1 MNLVQL
7 QTLLTGMPM
16 RFTTLFTS
24 KRSWPLL
31 VIAVTVFS
39 LLMAFAPGLQAA
51 PAQPSLAQQQLF
63 NSDLTVRNGE
73 TIEGDVAV
81 YQGDVTVARGGAIR
95 GNLVVYSGDVEID
108 AGGLVAGDITAFS
121 GSVEVDGAVN
131 GAITAWSGD
140 VKLGRSAVVGGDV
153 SVVSGEIKQ
162 ERGAVVEGSL
172 LRGPAVSM
180 PALPPIGALSGAP
193 VAPAAP
199 APATPIE
206 SFWWALGRVF
216 TALFVLGI
224 SVLVA
229 ILLLKWRPAFMEEM
243 RGLLVERAALAFA
256 AGLIFNMFALALI
269 GLLWLTFCFRPPALL
284 LGVLLVAVNLVGF
297 AIVGDELGRRFAV
310 RLGAVW
316 PQLWRAAV
324 GVVAPGAVIAFLWIL
339 GSCFGFLAFLGA
351 LVLSAFGAGTLLIKV
366 LKLGESSPSAAAPV
380 AAATPVTAEATE
392 ATTASATVSPVV
404 EPPVAE
410 RAPETVTPQAVA
422 PEPEVGDLVTASPV
436 LTTPASSG
444 EDDFTRINGIG
455 PVFEQRLKAAG
466 IRTFAELAARTPAE
480 IAEIVKWPV
489 ARVERAAIVEQA
501 LRLAKG
507 DV

>member
-1 MNLVQL
+1 ML
-7 QTLLTGMPM
+7 M

-51 PAQPSLAQQQLF
+51 SDQPSLAQQQLF

-95 GNLVVYSGDVEID
+95 GNLVVYSGDIEID

-121 GSVEVDGAVN
+121 GSVEVDGTVN

-140 VKLGRSAVVGGDV
+140 VDLGRSAEVGGDV

-172 LRGPAVSM
+172 LRGPAINM
-180 PALPPIGALSGAP
+180 PALPPIGALPVAPVAP
-193 VAPAAP
+193 VAPAP
-199 APATPIE
+199 TPVE
-206 SFWWALGRVF
+206 VFWAALGRVF
-216 TALFVLGI
+216 TALLMLGV

-229 ILLLKWRPAFMEEM
+229 ILLLKWRPALMEEM
-243 RGLLVERAALAFA
+243 RGLLVERTALAFA

-269 GLLWLTFCFRPPALL
+269 GLLWLTFCFRPPAFL
-284 LGVLLVAVNLVGF
+284 LGLLLVAVNLVGF
-297 AIVGDELGRRFAV
+297 AIVGNELGRRFAA
-310 RLGAVW
+310 RLGTVW
-316 PQLWRAAV
+316 PQPWRTAIGIA
-324 GVVAPGAVIAFLWIL
+324 GPGAVIAFLWIL
-339 GSCFGFLAFLGA
+339 GGCFGFFAFLGA
-351 LVLSAFGAGTLLIKV
+351 LIFSALGAGTLLVKV

-392 ATTASATVSPVV
+392 DTTASTPT
-404 EPPVAE
+404 PPVAESPIAE
-410 RAPETVTPQAVA
+410 RAPETVTHEAVA
-422 PEPEVGDLVTASPV
+422 LEPEGGDVVAASPV
-436 LTTPASSG
+436 LTTPTSSG

-455 PVFEQRLKAAG
+455 PVFDQRLKAAG
-466 IRTFAELAARTPAE
+466 IRTFAELAAHTPAE

-489 ARVERAAIVEQA
+489 ARVERTAIVEQA
-501 LRLAKG
+501 QQLAQR